1 MGVLKIAAIVLFA
14 LAGGAFLFSWI
25 YFFSKNVAADIR
37 FLRKIDE
44 NAESGEHRD
53 FSGVS
58 FAKAFEQEKTPSK
71 RNTSSGKEIV
81 AASLTVDEGEPE
93 EIVPAGSETLDW
105 TLPEGAEFLLT
116 KDITVYHSNKEYLI
130 RE

>member
-58 FAKAFEQEKTPSK
+58 FAKAYAQEKTPSK
-71 RNTSSGKEIV
+71 RKTSSGKEIV
-81 AASLTVDEGEPE
+81 AASPTVDQGEPE
-93 EIVPAGSETLDW
+93 ESVSAGAATLDW

-130 RE
+130 RD

>member
-81 AASLTVDEGEPE
+81 AASLTVDEGELE
-93 EIVPAGSETLDW
+93 EIVPAVNGRVVAVT
-105 TLPEGAEFLLT
+105 G
-116 KDITVYHSNKEYLI
+116 KQGKEVAKGEI
-130 RE
+130 VAFVQE

>member
-14 LAGGAFLFSWI
+14 LAGGAFLFSLI
-25 YFFSKNVAADIR
+25 YFFSKNVAGDIR
-37 FLRKIDE
+37 FLRKIDGNE
-44 NAESGEHRD
+44 KSSEHTD

-58 FAKAFEQEKTPSK
+58 FAQTYDQEKTPSK
-71 RNTSSGKEIV
+71 RNPSSGKEIV
-81 AASLTVDEGEPE
+81 AASPTVDEGEPE
-93 EIVPAGSETLDW
+93 ETVPASAATLDW

>member
-25 YFFSKNVAADIR
+25 YFFSKNVAGEIR
-37 FLRKIDE
+37 FLRKIDGD
-44 NAESGEHRD
+44 AEHSEHQD

-58 FAKAFEQEKTPSK
+58 FAKAYQKETTPSK
-71 RNTSSGKEIV
+71 RNTSSGKDIV
-81 AASLTVDEGEPE
+81 AASPTVDEGEPE
-93 EIVPAGSETLDW
+93 EIVPVGSATLDW